1 MLKLNDIVNA
11 LEGSENFTPGVNEN
25 PKDILHKISFQR
37 KFTPQQEMA
46 MKDAN
51 FKISIDSR
59 TIRRGDV
66 FIALKGKNFDGHSF
80 LGEAFKKGAAAAI
93 VSREKEAHM
102 SGGKPYI
109 LIGVDDTKKALKRL
123 AFTLREKFKGKV
135 IAVTGSNGKTT
146 TKEMIAHVLSSNF
159 DVLKNKGTQNNEIGV
174 PLTIFRLKN
183 DHQIIVFELGASRNG
198 EIFSLK
204 EMTKPDLGVITN
216 IGQTH
221 LEFLKTEKDVLSA
234 KLELLTGESHR
245 VKTAFLNFD
254 DKNLK
259 KAAISLKNQ
268 VISFGTRKDCQYRAS
283 NISLSDRGISFLINE
298 KYKIRLQTIG
308 QHNIYNALAAWAVG
322 RQLGVS
328 VADSQESL
336 ATFTFPPHRLQFM
349 KIKDSFLIDDSYNAN
364 PQSVKAALKALSSIK
379 QVQNK
384 IACLADMCELGPA
397 SQRLHYEIG
406 LEAGIMGID
415 TVISFGQFSEFVIRG
430 AEKGGVENCV
440 NVKSKKEM
448 LQWLLD
454 NARGKQA
461 VLFKGSRVI
470 KMEEIVRCFINSY
483 TS

>member
-1 MLKLNDIVNA
+1 MLTLNDIVNA
-11 LEGSENFTPGVNEN
+11 LERLENFAPGVNKN
-25 PKDILHKISFQR
+25 PKGILHKVSFQE
-37 KFTPQQEMA
+37 KFTRQQGMA

-51 FKISIDSR
+51 FGISIDSR
-59 TIRRGDV
+59 TLKRGDV
-66 FIALKGKNFDGHSF
+66 FIALRGKNFDGHSF
-80 LGEAFKKGAAAAI
+80 LDEAFKKGAAAAI
-93 VSREKEAHM
+93 VSREKKAHL

-109 LIGVDDTKKALKRL
+109 LIGVDDTKKALEKL

-174 PLTIFRLKN
+174 PLTIFRLKDN
-183 DHQIIVFELGASRNG
+183 HQIIVFELGASRNG

-204 EMTKPDLGVITN
+204 EMTKPDFGVITN
-216 IGQTH
+216 IGQAH
-221 LEFLKTEKDVLSA
+221 LEFLKTEENVLAA
-234 KLELLTGESHR
+234 KLELLTEKSHR

-254 DKNLK
+254 DENLK
-259 KAAISLKNQ
+259 KAAISLKNH

-283 NISLSDRGISFLINE
+283 SISLSDRGISFLINE

-308 QHNIYNALAAWAVG
+308 RHNIYNALAAWAVG

-328 VADSQESL
+328 AADSQESL
-336 ATFTFPPHRLQFM
+336 ATFTFPPHRLQVM
-349 KIKDSFLIDDSYNAN
+349 KIKDSFLIDDSCNAN
-364 PQSVKAALKALSSIK
+364 PQSVKAALKALSSIE
-379 QVQNK
+379 QAQNK
-384 IACLADMCELGPA
+384 IACLADMCELGDD

-406 LEAGIMGID
+406 FEAGIVGID

-430 AEKGGVENCV
+430 AEKGGVKNCV
-440 NVKSKKEM
+440 NAKSKNET
-448 LQWLLD
+448 LEWLL
-454 NARGKQA
+454 NNTRPKQA

-470 KMEEIVRCFINSY
+470 KMEELIRCFINSY

>member
-1 MLKLNDIVNA
+1 MLKLNDIVSA
-11 LEGSENFTPGVNEN
+11 LDGKEICAGAALG
-25 PKDILHKISFQR
+25 
-37 KFTPQQEMA
+37 
-46 MKDAN
+46 
-51 FKISIDSR
+51 ISIDSR
-59 TIRRGDV
+59 TLKRGDV

-80 LGEAFKKGAAAAI
+80 LDQAFKRGAAAAI
-93 VSREKEAHM
+93 VSRERKAHL
-102 SGGKPYI
+102 SKGKPYV
-109 LIGVDDTKKALKRL
+109 LIGVDDTKKALRRL

-135 IAVTGSNGKTT
+135 IAITGSNGKTT

-174 PLTIFRLKN
+174 PLTIFRIKN

-204 EMTKPDLGVITN
+204 EMTKPDWGVITN

-221 LEFLKTEKDVLSA
+221 LEFLKTEENVLAA
-234 KLELLTGESHR
+234 KLELLTEKSHR

-254 DKNLK
+254 DENLR
-259 KAAISLKNQ
+259 ASAISLKNQ

-283 NISLSDRGISFLINE
+283 SISLSDRGISFLINE

-328 VADSQESL
+328 ATDSQESL

-379 QVQNK
+379 RAQNK
-384 IACLADMCELGPA
+384 IACLADMCELGDA

-406 LEAGIMGID
+406 FEAGVMGID
-415 TVISFGQFSEFVIRG
+415 CVISFGQFSEFVIRG
-430 AEKGGVENCV
+430 AEKGGVKNCV
-440 NVKSKKEM
+440 NAKSKKEM
-448 LQWLLD
+448 LKWLLD
-454 NARGKQA
+454 NTRPKQA
-461 VLFKGSRVI
+461 VLFKGSRAI
-470 KMEEIVRCFINSY
+470 KMEEFIRCFINSY